1 MVDSPTP
8 AGCEAYPKGGNRS
21 MATLD
26 ERWRKATRSG
36 SNGQC
41 VEARY
46 LDGMVEVRNSNH
58 RDHGTVRF
66 TRAER

>member
-1 MVDSPTP
+1 
-8 AGCEAYPKGGNRS
+8 

-26 ERWRKATRSG
+26 ERWHKATRSG

-46 LDGMVEVRNSNH
+46 LDGTVEVRNSNH
-58 RDHGTVRF
+58 PDDGSVRF
-66 TRAER
+66 TRGEWNTFVAAVTEDGEFRLP